1 MSFLQTSNTLLILSS
16 TVKNLKDLDQN
27 SIEEIIKNSQEEINN
42 TEIRNISIGQ
52 SYKKIVILIVLNLI
66 KNYNIKFFSRWLLF
80 VITLASCDSNFLTQ
94 KFNNSLTTGVLKRDE
109 IIPTFKSFK
118 VSLFT
123 SYALF

>member
-1 MSFLQTSNTLLILSS
+1 MRTSNSFDKAKALANKGISRAPGTSLCTILFRE
-16 TVKNLKDLDQN
+16 TP
-27 SIEEIIKNSQEEINN
+27 
-42 TEIRNISIGQ
+42 
-52 SYKKIVILIVLNLI
+52 
-66 KNYNIKFFSRWLLF
+66 
-80 VITLASCDSNFLTQ
+80 CDSNFSIQ